1 MSLYIPYNN
10 CLLKSDSNNRLN
22 VMSSDQ
28 WGKNNC
34 IKDISKTLNGPQ
46 NTYNVN
52 SMDQYFIQGGI
63 TPSGVPQYSQR
74 EYTSPDLQ
82 TQRPIPTSG
91 RYIELASKTFMR
103 QPDVIMS
110 VFFSDSNVNHIRNT
124 IVKKVKEITGQSG
137 VAGSPEG
144 VTIQPPPMD
153 DLFHYM
159 VKNYENYT
167 GFNGSICFINSRA
180 TTDPKQEVLK
190 LNTKMIQEYTS
201 NMVSQINMYIYYYKD
216 ASRLPEQMSLPKMTS
231 MKGSKTLEYNTGFTS
246 GNSKGIAAFSQM
258 GNIL

>member
-1 MSLYIPYNN
+1 MNIYVPYNN
-10 CLLKSDSNNRLN
+10 CLLKSDAKNRLS

-28 WGKNNC
+28 YTNNQC
-34 IKDISKTLNGPQ
+34 IKDITKSLNPQ
-46 NTYNVN
+46 KNTAIVN
-52 SMDQYFIQGGI
+52 NMDQYFIRNQGI
-63 TPSGVPQYSQR
+63 PSGVPQFSQR

-82 TQRPIPTSG
+82 SQRPIPTQG
-91 RYIELASKTFMR
+91 RYVELASKTFMR
-103 QPDVIMS
+103 QPDVVMS
-110 VFFSDSNVNHIRNT
+110 VFFSDSNINHIRNT
-124 IVKKVKEITGQSG
+124 IVQKVKEITGQSG
-137 VAGSPEG
+137 VAGSPDG
-144 VTIQPPPMD
+144 VVIQPPPMD

-180 TTDPKQEVLK
+180 TTNPKEEVLK

-201 NMVSQINMYIYYYKD
+201 NMVSQINMYIYYFKD
-216 ASRLPEQMSLPKMTS
+216 ASQLPEQMNLPRMTS

-246 GNSKGIAAFSQM
+246 GNSRGISSFSQQ